1 MVGWDHLFN
10 GHELRKLREMVKDR
24 EARGAAV
31 CSVQSLGHVL
41 LFATP

>member
-24 EARGAAV
+24 EAWRAADHGLV
-31 CSVQSLGHVL
+31 KSWFVK
-41 LFATP
+41 T